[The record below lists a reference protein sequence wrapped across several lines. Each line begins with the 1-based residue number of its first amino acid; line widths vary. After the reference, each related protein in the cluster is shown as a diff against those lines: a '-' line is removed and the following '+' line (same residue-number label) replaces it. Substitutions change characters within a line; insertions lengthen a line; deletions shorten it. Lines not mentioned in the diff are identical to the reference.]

1 MENIDLLV
9 TDPEPTPEP
18 TIAVIRFADGTE
30 LQTERNG
37 DCFILPAAPVF
48 PADLSLVTVVI
59 GEKTTEYHNARVQ
72 QCACVDGRYWFTF
85 IAETPAERTIR
96 ELREE
101 NAMLEDAIIELAELI
116 GG

>member
-30 LQTERNG
+30 LQTARNG
-37 DCFILPAAPVF
+37 DCFILPTRPAF
-48 PADLSLVTVVI
+48 PEDLSLVIVEI
-59 GEKTTEYHNARVQ
+59 GSESMEYRNARVQ
-72 QCACVDGRYWFTF
+72 DCASVDGRYWFTF

-101 NAMLEDAIIELAELI
+101 NVMLEDAIIELAELI